1 MKCEL
6 CKKNIEELFLKKIKG
21 TYVKDTKGKKHTI
34 CFECQ
39 KKLNNKKKILEEL
52 NAPLA

>member
-6 CKKNIEELFLKKIKG
+6 CKKNIETTFLGKIMG
-21 TYVKDTKGKKHTI
+21 TFIMKGKKKYAL

-39 KKLNNKKKILEEL
+39 KQQGNERDVIEKK
-52 NAPLA
+52 